1 MLAETDLTKF
11 KSVEGDPKTDSKSQ
25 PIKLNPLEEID
36 IRWGGEHVAAKTK
49 MPQKTR
55 QLIPK
60 AKDPSFL
67 KFQRFMVLFCRKQ
80 SKIPFSF
87 LILTFKLVFRFG
99 RISCF

>member
-67 KFQRFMVLFCRKQ
+67 N
-80 SKIPFSF
+80 KIPFSF

>member
-60 AKDPSFL
+60 AKDPSFE
-67 KFQRFMVLFCRKQ
+67 KEVHGSVLSKTKQ
-80 SKIPFSF
+80 NTIF
-87 LILTFKLVFRFG
+87 LFNFDI
-99 RISCF
+99 